1 MTFERT
7 VSLPPGDV
15 VARARDF
22 FTRRIP
28 AQAAFV
34 EREGPGLLI
43 LRGQGGEEVVFAA
56 VPAPGGSVVRGSTM
70 LFGQQVNRFFSTL
83 PPAPLSPVAEPVP

>member
-7 VSLPPGDV
+7 VALSPDEV
-15 VARARDF
+15 VTRAKAF

-34 EREGPGLLI
+34 EREGPGLLV
-43 LRGQGGEEVVFAA
+43 LRGQGGEEIVFAA
-56 VPAPGGSVVRGSTM
+56 IAAPGGSSVRGSTM
-70 LFGQQVNRFFSTL
+70 LFGQQINRFFTTL
-83 PPAPLSPVAEPVP
+83 PPAPMTAVGVS

>member
-1 MTFERT
+1 MTLER
-7 VSLPPGDV
+7 VVALPPADV
-15 VARARDF
+15 IDRAKSF

-43 LRGQGGEEVVFAA
+43 LRGQGGEEIVFAA
-56 VPAPGGSVVRGSTM
+56 VAAPGGSSVRGSTM

-83 PPAPLSPVAEPVP
+83 PPAPMAPVAGGAA

>member
-1 MTFERT
+1 MTLERT
-7 VSLPPGDV
+7 VALPPDEV

-34 EREGPGLLI
+34 ERTGPGLLV
-43 LRGQGGEEVVFAA
+43 LRGQGGEEIVFAA
-56 VPAPGGSVVRGSTM
+56 IAAPGGSLVRGSTM
-70 LFGQQVNRFFSTL
+70 LFGQQVNRFFTSL
-83 PPAPLSPVAEPVP
+83 PRMPMPAAAQGAA

>member
-7 VSLPPGDV
+7 VALPPEEV
-15 VARARDF
+15 IARARAF

-43 LRGQGGEEVVFAA
+43 LRGQGGEEIVFAA
-56 VPAPGGSVVRGSTM
+56 VPAPGGTSVRGSTM

-83 PPAPLSPVAEPVP
+83 PPAPLAPVAEPVP